1 MPAHIRPAIAATL
14 FLSALVGAAPA
25 AQAADEP
32 KGIVCPPNKPYC
44 IQKPALTQ
52 EEIDVL
58 EGKAPVRIDP
68 AEEARKARA
77 RALAAYR
84 DPVSINL
91 CPAPYYIMTGWD
103 GCRPRHWR

>member
-1 MPAHIRPAIAATL
+1 MSAYIRSAIAAPL
-14 FLSALVGAAPA
+14 FLSAFLGIAPA

-91 CPAPYYIMTGWD
+91 CPPPYYIMTDWD
-103 GCRPRHWR
+103 GCRPRYWR